1 MGNCHLFHH
10 VIATHMLEN
19 GADVRFIQALLGH
32 VSLTTTQIYTHVAIN
47 KLQEIHAATHPAKL
61 GRTHTRGKVDTET
74 KQMLLTLLSE
84 EKETDH
90 DTAVD

>member
-1 MGNCHLFHH
+1 MGSCHLFHH
-10 VIATHMLEN
+10 VIVTHMLEN

-61 GRTHTRGKVDTET
+61 EKTKTREKIDTET
-74 KQMLLTLLSE
+74 EDMLLTLLADDA
-84 EKETDH
+84 KN
-90 DTAVD
+90 